1 MGGTASQPAAPA
13 TPPTIPPTTPSAT
26 QPPLSSEQA
35 SKQASKQ
42 ASDSNTKADAAIE
55 TSESNKSNK
64 SKCPMHNSADGSYTF
79 DWRALLRGNFPHR
92 AGGSHP
98 ISEEEARARITRRA
112 SLQDGVMA
120 SPGGGCPVKAPAA
133 RATAAATAAAARGA
147 ARGAASGGGC
157 PVKHQPQQQ
166 PQQHSAYNVYSQP
179 LDPQNNMPSN
189 ANQLPTAQQS
199 KDLSTDRVSSTISK
213 VRTERQGHFLSLDSS
228 S

>member
-1 MGGTASQPAAPA
+1 MRGTASQPAEPA
-13 TPPTIPPTTPSAT
+13 TPSSIPSTTPSAT

-35 SKQASKQ
+35 PG
-42 ASDSNTKADAAIE
+42 SNTKADAAIE
-55 TSESNKSNK
+55 TSNK

-79 DWRALLRGNFPHR
+79 DWRALFRGNFPHR
-92 AGGSHP
+92 PGGSHP

-120 SPGGGCPVKAPAA
+120 SPAGGCPVKAPAA
-133 RATAAATAAAARGA
+133 RATAAATRGA
-147 ARGAASGGGC
+147 GSGGGC
-157 PVKHQPQQQ
+157 PVKQQHQHQ

-179 LDPQNNMPSN
+179 LDPQNNMPSS

-199 KDLSTDRVSSTISK
+199 KDLSTDRVSSTIPK

-228 S
+228 